1 MALAVSRSICD
12 RRDTARR
19 TLNERS
25 RCTVIAQSIDTNN
38 DMTTGFAQR
47 VFAWTCVLSGVTA
60 SNPRQASRATPPAS
74 EHGDAANAADAIRS
88 PGRGPTLWLAV
99 SLSMG
104 SAIALGLAR
113 FSYALLLPPMK
124 IDLGW
129 SFAQAGA
136 MNTANALGYLLGAL
150 AFPRLSRRWSAGTL
164 FVGGCIATAVLMAIT
179 GVLSDTG
186 ALLVQRVATGI
197 ASAFIFVSGGVLA
210 ARLATS
216 RPRDAGLVLGLYY
229 GGTGW
234 GIVASAL
241 LVPVSLASF
250 TLVHRTHDWQMAWF
264 ALAVACVALS
274 LVAARAARRIDR
286 QHVIRTG
293 TGDATAAA
301 PRATPML
308 RYAFALAGYGL
319 FGVGYIGYMT
329 FIIALLRN
337 GGMSEGVVTGFY
349 LLLGVATIV
358 SARIWSKLLD
368 RMRGGQALAL
378 LNALLALATLLPA
391 IVAHPAV
398 AFASGVLFGATF
410 LSAVASTTAFV
421 RHNLPAAHWGRGISA
436 FTIVFAF
443 GQIVG
448 PTVIGLVSDGVGLE
462 RGLIYSA
469 CLLAAGAVLA
479 ALQTSLSQTPI
490 R

>member
-1 MALAVSRSICD
+1 
-12 RRDTARR
+12 
-19 TLNERS
+19 
-25 RCTVIAQSIDTNN
+25 
-38 DMTTGFAQR
+38 MTTGFARR
-47 VFAWTCVLSGVTA
+47 VMVWTCVLSSITA
-60 SNPRQASRATPPAS
+60 SNARQPSRAAPPPG
-74 EHGDAANAADAIRS
+74 EAADAAHATRS

-124 IDLGW
+124 SDLGW

-150 AFPRLSRRWSAGTL
+150 AFPRLSRRCSAGAL
-164 FVGGCIATAVLMAIT
+164 FVGGCVATALLMAIT
-179 GVLSDTG
+179 GLSSDTG
-186 ALLVQRVATGI
+186 ALLAQRVATGI

-216 RPRDAGLVLGLYY
+216 HPRDAGLVLGLYY

-250 TLVHRTHDWQMAWF
+250 ALVHRAHDWQMAWF

-274 LVAARAARRIDR
+274 LIAGRAARRIDR
-286 QHVIRTG
+286 QHAISA
-293 TGDATAAA
+293 ATSDDAAA
-301 PRATPML
+301 AQPAAPML

-358 SARIWSKLLD
+358 SARIWSGLLD

-378 LNALLALATLLPA
+378 LNALLALATLMPA
-391 IVAHPAV
+391 IVAHPVV

-469 CLLAAGAVLA
+469 GLLAAGAMLA
-479 ALQTSLSQTPI
+479 ALQTSLLRTPI